1 MSTATRVQGNR
12 FRPIADR
19 GAVGEAAYLPLAGEI
34 GRRFGFRQPPT
45 LEDWARGVQP
55 EAIALVFSLLCD
67 GSYARNLFMML
78 ICVNNPPPRRV
89 FLFQASA
96 PRPFAFVD
104 GHWANA

>member
-1 MSTATRVQGNR
+1 MSTILK
-12 FRPIADR
+12 FRAIASDQLPIVAR
-19 GAVGEAAYLPLAGEI
+19 SAKLPISPARWEI

-67 GSYARNLFMML
+67 GSYARNLFMVL
-78 ICVNNPPPRRV
+78 ICANDPPPRRV

-96 PRPFAFVD
+96 PRPFAFID